1 MQNST
6 PRHPTTLRAATAA
19 RQTTETTL
27 YDLIAALNEVVE
39 AGEETLVTAAVV
51 HLLNSGRARF
61 AGDHRLIKVV
71 CS

>member
-1 MQNST
+1 
-6 PRHPTTLRAATAA
+6 
-19 RQTTETTL
+19 L